1 LIFPYLLDSSTAWFL
16 ALDGGDMISK
26 IITATIYGIDGIKI
40 DVEVDISLGL
50 PAFNIVGLP
59 ETSVKESKERVRS
72 AIKNAGFEFPN
83 DRITINLA
91 PADVRK
97 EGSSFDLPIAL
108 GILTA
113 LNIIKKDTISNFL
126 IAGELSLD
134 GRIKSVRGILPTAIL
149 ARKEK
154 IANII
159 VPHENGREAS
169 VVQDI
174 KIFGAKHLLEIVHF
188 FKGGESLEEFR
199 TVNAQGEDGG
209 TGTGLNF
216 SDIKGQAQT
225 KRAIE
230 IAVSGSHNLL
240 MIGPPGSGK
249 TMLARR
255 IPTIMPPLSYDEA
268 IETTKIHSIAGLL
281 SASKFLVLN
290 RPFRAPHHTIS
301 DAGLIGGGH
310 VPKPGEVSLAHNGV
324 LFLDEFPEFKRNVLE
339 ALRQPLEDGD
349 VTVSRVTH
357 AITFPAR
364 FMLIAAM
371 NPCPCGYWGD
381 SRRSCTCTGSQIH
394 RYRSRISGPLLD
406 RIDLHVEVPPVTI
419 RELSL
424 DKEEESSYEIRDR
437 VVQARQT
444 QEQRFAEKKIYANGQ
459 MNARMIKKYCHLT
472 ENGRNI
478 LEKAVEKF
486 GLSPRAYHR
495 IIRVARTIADMEKED
510 HVSESHI
517 AEAIQ
522 YRVLDKRLT
531 L

>member
-1 LIFPYLLDSSTAWFL
+1 MSDRIILLFQC
-16 ALDGGDMISK
+16 DMGPD
-26 IITATIYGIDGIKI
+26 TCQHLTGIKRFGQ
-40 DVEVDISLGL
+40 VISC
-50 PAFNIVGLP
+50 
-59 ETSVKESKERVRS
+59 T
-72 AIKNAGFEFPN
+72 
-83 DRITINLA
+83 
-91 PADVRK
+91 
-97 EGSSFDLPIAL
+97 
-108 GILTA
+108 
-113 LNIIKKDTISNFL
+113 
-126 IAGELSLD
+126 
-134 GRIKSVRGILPTAIL
+134 KS
-149 ARKEK
+149 E
-154 IANII
+154 
-159 VPHENGREAS
+159 
-169 VVQDI
+169 
-174 KIFGAKHLLEIVHF
+174 
-188 FKGGESLEEFR
+188 
-199 TVNAQGEDGG
+199 
-209 TGTGLNF
+209 
-216 SDIKGQAQT
+216 
-225 KRAIE
+225 
-230 IAVSGSHNLL
+230 
-240 MIGPPGSGK
+240 
-249 TMLARR
+249 
-255 IPTIMPPLSYDEA
+255 
-268 IETTKIHSIAGLL
+268 
-281 SASKFLVLN
+281 SKFLVLN

-459 MNARMIKKYCHLT
+459 MSARMIKKYCHLT

-495 IIRVARTIADMEKED
+495 IIRVARTIADMEKE
-510 HVSESHI
+510 HHISESHI

>member
-1 LIFPYLLDSSTAWFL
+1 
-16 ALDGGDMISK
+16 MISK
-26 IITATIYGIDGIKI
+26 ITTATIYGIDGIKI
-40 DVEVDISLGL
+40 DVEVDISMGL

-97 EGSSFDLPIAL
+97 EGSSFDLPIAV
-108 GILTA
+108 GILSS
-113 LNIIKKDTISNFL
+113 LNVIKKETL
-126 IAGELSLD
+126 KHYLVAGELSLD
-134 GRIKSVRGILPTAIL
+134 GRIKGVRGILPTAIL
-149 ARKEK
+149 AAREG
-154 IANII
+154 IPNII
-159 VPHENGREAS
+159 VPFENGREAS
-169 VVQDI
+169 VVQGVRV
-174 KIFGAKHLLEIVHF
+174 FGAKHLLDIVHF
-188 FKGGESLEEFR
+188 LKGDGLLDEFESKD
-199 TVNAQGEDGG
+199 AGQDKGKQDG
-209 TGTGLNF
+209 GLNF
-216 SDIKGQAQT
+216 ADIKGQTQA
-225 KRAIE
+225 KRALE

-255 IPTIMPPLSYDEA
+255 IPTIMPPLNYDEA

-281 SASKFLVLN
+281 SASKFLVLD
-290 RPFRAPHHTIS
+290 RPFRSPHHTIS

-381 SRRSCTCTGSQIH
+381 ARRSCTCSGSQIH

-406 RIDLHVEVPPVTI
+406 RIDIHVEVPPVTI
-419 RELSL
+419 RELSMER
-424 DKEEESSYEIRDR
+424 EEEQSETIRER
-437 VVQARQT
+437 VVKARRA
-444 QEQRFAEKKIYANGQ
+444 QEERFLEKKIYANGQ
-459 MNARMIKKYCHLT
+459 MNARMIKKHCPLT
-472 ENGRNI
+472 ENGKTL
-478 LEKAVEKF
+478 LEKAVEKY

-495 IIRVARTIADMEKED
+495 IIRVARTIADMENGD
-510 HVSESHI
+510 HIGEPHI

-522 YRVLDKRLT
+522 YRVLDKRT
-531 L
+531 IM